1 MQIDESVKITAVEI
15 WNPTMM
21 LRWKMLYFTKVLQ
34 QKWVSNLGKEE
45 WRNVPEET
53 ESDDRTMEEIEKLPY

>member
-34 QKWVSNLGKEE
+34 QKWVSNFGNEE
-45 WRNVPEET
+45 WRNVPEE
-53 ESDDRTMEEIEKLPY
+53 

>member
-1 MQIDESVKITAVEI
+1 MQIAESVKITAVEI

-45 WRNVPEET
+45 WRNVPEE
-53 ESDDRTMEEIEKLPY
+53 